1 MQKESVV
8 PNHATFIVVL
18 RACSHVALLDDG
30 CRCFH
35 QMTTRYKL
43 EPQLEHFACMGDILG
58 RSKGPREALNFIS
71 AMPFEADLVIWKT
84 LLSVCKIHWGVEVAE
99 LATSKMFYN

>member
-1 MQKESVV
+1 MVAACHN
-8 PNHATFIVVL
+8 PN
-18 RACSHVALLDDG
+18 R
-30 CRCFH
+30 
-35 QMTTRYKL
+35 
-43 EPQLEHFACMGDILG
+43 P
-58 RSKGPREALNFIS
+58 FIS